1 MGKRRIGA
9 GTTTRSEGERKI
21 FGEGARRRV
30 MRLCEPSGEN
40 PPLPYLSGRLLS
52 VLCRRLMSLISSI
65 IRLPGPHVSG
75 NERWILVHGSWG
87 VVCVIPRTGGPG
99 PLWGGGMGGTTT
111 ILGRRALLSLGM
123 GERARCR
130 AHKAVTVHW
139 WKQEIW
145 YYLLRARASSSVARA
160 PSDARSPAY
169 GGGCITG
176 VFHFIF

>member
-1 MGKRRIGA
+1 MPSINVVNLFDYKASGPA
-9 GTTTRSEGERKI
+9 CQWERTVD
-21 FGEGARRRV
+21 FGARK
-30 MRLCEPSGEN
+30 LG
-40 PPLPYLSGRLLS
+40 
-52 VLCRRLMSLISSI
+52 VLF
-65 IRLPGPHVSG
+65 
-75 NERWILVHGSWG
+75 
-87 VVCVIPRTGGPG
+87 VIPHGGPG